1 MYQYPFSRHFIS
13 PTFLFS
19 VSFPYWA
26 KLRIII
32 GREKVPS
39 SLLFWP
45 KNDWRKTNL
54 LPCGQ
59 TALATV
65 WKVLSRHGTCQNLLI
80 VPHFVLYNV
89 CGPFYLSN
97 EAATILIIHHTKA
110 TFFFTF
116 QNGNDSDTAY
126 KHLAYVQKKSNVYFL
141 LFTNIRQLYCV
152 NISWSK
158 KMIGSQEP
166 SMSRGL
172 YECNPLKDMN

>member
-1 MYQYPFSRHFIS
+1 MDSFSFGGFFRLWCFEVSASNQYMYQYPFSRHFIS

-65 WKVLSRHGTCQNLLI
+65 WKVLSRYGTCQNLLI

-110 TFFFTF
+110 TFF
-116 QNGNDSDTAY
+116 
-126 KHLAYVQKKSNVYFL
+126 L
-141 LFTNIRQLYCV
+141 LFRMVMTPIQH
-152 NISWSK
+152 ISTWLMFKRSLMFIFSFLQTYDK
-158 KMIGSQEP
+158 
-166 SMSRGL
+166 
-172 YECNPLKDMN
+172 